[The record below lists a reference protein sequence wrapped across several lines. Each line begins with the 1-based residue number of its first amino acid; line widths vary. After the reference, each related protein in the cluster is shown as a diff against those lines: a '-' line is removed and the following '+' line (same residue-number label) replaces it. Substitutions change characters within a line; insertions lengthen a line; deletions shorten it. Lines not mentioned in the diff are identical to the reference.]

1 MKKGRL
7 RPKTL
12 LKLISKNAPDMLWV
26 KDLKKR
32 YLYANYTTCKNLL
45 IANPD
50 EIMGKTGIFF
60 ANREKRKHKDDKNWH
75 TFEEACTSSDKEVLK
90 ILKPIEFL
98 EHGTIQGKMTYLR
111 VFKAPFFD
119 KNNELIG
126 IIGSARDV
134 TEEIKLKEKNNYL
147 IYFDQLTSLPNRQ
160 SIILDIS
167 QKKPT
172 ACIIFNIDDFREIN
186 DFFGTQNADEILKII
201 ASRFIKNNY
210 KAYRIDGD
218 EFALLFFDDKPLGDL
233 QKEARTILHLLTK
246 EPFYLEDKEV
256 AVNFSVGIAQESE
269 DLLTKAD
276 IAVHNA
282 KHSNKNIC
290 AYNQTHNIEDEYK
303 KNIELASELKDAIL
317 ESRLV
322 CHYQPLLNIESG
334 EIYAY
339 ETLVRIIDKNANII
353 PPIKFLELSKKIRL
367 YSVITKRV
375 VQMACETFQN
385 RDENF
390 SINLSI
396 DDIKDTNTVKFI
408 LKTIKDT
415 NTAPR
420 LTFELLESEG
430 IENYKEVIN
439 FIKKVK
445 KLGVKIAIDDFGT
458 GYSNFEHILKLDIDF
473 IKIDGSLI
481 KNIVKYKK
489 HQIIVE
495 TIVNFATRIGIQT
508 VAEFVADGKILE
520 AIKNLGVTRAQGF
533 HIGKPKPF

>member
-32 YLYANYTTCKNLL
+32 YLYANDTTCRNLL

-50 EIMGKTGIFF
+50 EVMGKTDLFF
-60 ANREKRKHKDDKNWH
+60 ENREKQKHKDDKNWH
-75 TFEEACTSSDKEVLK
+75 TFGRSCASSDKEVIKALK
-90 ILKPIEFL
+90 AIKFL
-98 EHGTIQGKMTYLR
+98 EYGTIQGKMTYFR
-111 VFKAPFFD
+111 VAKAPFFD
-119 KNNELIG
+119 KNNKVIG

-134 TEEIKLKEKNNYL
+134 TEEIRLKEKNNYL

-167 QKKPT
+167 QKNPT
-172 ACIIFNIDDFREIN
+172 ACMIFNIDDFREIN
-186 DFFGTQNADEILKII
+186 DFFGTQNADEILKNI
-201 ASRFIKNNY
+201 ASKFIKNKY
-210 KAYRIDGD
+210 EAYRIDGD
-218 EFALLFFDDKPLGDL
+218 EFALLFFDNKSLEDL

-246 EPFYLEDKEV
+246 EPFYLEDKEI
-256 AVNFSVGIAQESE
+256 AINFSVGIAQENE
-269 DLLTKAD
+269 NLLTKAD

-282 KHSNKNIC
+282 KVSDKNIC
-290 AYNQTHNIEDEYK
+290 VYSQAQNIEDEYK
-303 KNIELASELKDAIL
+303 KNIELASEIKDAIL
-317 ESRLV
+317 ESRLI
-322 CHYQPLLNIESG
+322 CHYQPLLNIETG

-339 ETLVRIIDKNANII
+339 ETLVRIIDKHGNII
-353 PPIKFLELSKKIRL
+353 PPVKFLELSKKIRL
-367 YSVITKRV
+367 YSIITKRV
-375 VQMACETFQN
+375 VQMACETFQS

-396 DDIKDTNTVKFI
+396 DDIKDSTTVRFI

-415 NTAPR
+415 NTASR

-439 FIKKVK
+439 FIKKIK

-481 KNIVKYKK
+481 KNIVKDKK

-495 TIVNFATRIGIQT
+495 TIVSFATKIGIQT
-508 VAEFVADGKILE
+508 VAEFVADRKILE